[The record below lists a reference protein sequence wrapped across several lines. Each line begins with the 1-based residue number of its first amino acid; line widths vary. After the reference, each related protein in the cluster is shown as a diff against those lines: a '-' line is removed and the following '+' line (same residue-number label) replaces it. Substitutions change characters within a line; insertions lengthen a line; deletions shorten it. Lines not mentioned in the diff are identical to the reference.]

1 MLEELKEKV
10 CQANIELWKS
20 KIVIFTWGNV
30 SEIDDDGKFVVIK
43 PSGVKYEKM
52 KPEDMVV
59 VDLYGNVIEGNYKP
73 SSDTNTH
80 LVLYRNFTS
89 LKSIAHTHST
99 YATAFAQAGICIEPL
114 GTTQA
119 DYFCNSIQVTRELSK
134 EEVEY
139 DYELNTGKVIIE
151 KLEENDI
158 VKIPAILVRS
168 HGPFIFG
175 TNASNVVHNAVV
187 LEEIAKMNY
196 ITLNLNPNVNRISD
210 FILNKHYQR
219 KHGIY
224 SYYGQK

>member
-20 KIVIFTWGNV
+20 KVVIFTWGNV
-30 SEIDDDGKFVVIK
+30 SEISNDGKFVVIK
-43 PSGVKYEKM
+43 PSGIKYEKM
-52 KPEDMVV
+52 KPKDMVV
-59 VDLYGNVIEGNYKP
+59 VDLHGNVIEGDYKP
-73 SSDTNTH
+73 SSDTSTH
-80 LVLYRNFTS
+80 LVLYRKFTS

-99 YATAFAQAGICIEPL
+99 YATAFAQAGICIDPF

-119 DYFCNSIQVTRELSK
+119 DYFYDSIQVTRELSK
-134 EEVEY
+134 EEVES

-151 KLEENDI
+151 KIEENDI
-158 VKIPAILVRS
+158 LKIPAILVRS

-175 TNASNVVHNAVV
+175 TNAYNVVHNAVV
-187 LEEIAKMNY
+187 LEEIAKINY

-219 KHGIY
+219 KHGVN